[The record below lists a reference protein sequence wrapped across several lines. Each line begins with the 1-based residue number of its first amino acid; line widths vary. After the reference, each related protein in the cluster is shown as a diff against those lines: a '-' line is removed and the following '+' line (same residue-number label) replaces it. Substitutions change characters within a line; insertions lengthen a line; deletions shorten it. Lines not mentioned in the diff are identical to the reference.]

1 MTHEQLAT
9 DLLTPLWRGISPD
22 YKKRYVYGIW
32 AQFEDNL
39 RSAAYTAKLSIF
51 LAKIIQRL
59 GITIYVD
66 DIEKVTAVIQC
77 GDDKAVLKMLRDE
90 TALLVLLVRVAN
102 EERKEKAKK
111 KAERKQDGDQNISG
125 DRNSSLFHQP

>member
-32 AQFEDNL
+32 QQFEDNL
-39 RSAAYTAKLSIF
+39 RSAAYTAKLSTF
-51 LAKIIQRL
+51 LTKVTQRL
-59 GITIYVD
+59 GIVIYID
-66 DIEKVTAVIQC
+66 DTEKMAAVIQC

-90 TALLVLLVRVAN
+90 TTLLVLLVRVAN
-102 EERKEKAKK
+102 EERKEKTKK
-111 KAERKQDGDQNISG
+111 KAERKPDGDMHLSG
-125 DRNSSLFHQP
+125 DSDGPLFHQP